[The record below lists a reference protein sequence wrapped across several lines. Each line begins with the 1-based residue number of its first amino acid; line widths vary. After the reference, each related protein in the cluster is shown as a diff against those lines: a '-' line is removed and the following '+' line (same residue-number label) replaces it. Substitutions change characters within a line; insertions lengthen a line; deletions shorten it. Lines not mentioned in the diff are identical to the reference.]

1 MLQLVDCLCT
11 YIVLANGGFE
21 ANPIVRTLL
30 HIAGFKGLIALKVL
44 GTAVVSGMCLLKKQ
58 KNADSLLLANGIM
71 LFVCGWMSSLAWLA
85 LHR

>member
-1 MLQLVDCLCT
+1 MLQSIDCICT

-30 HIAGFKGLIALKVL
+30 GVAGFKGLFALKIL
-44 GTAVVSGMCLLKKQ
+44 ATAVVSYQCIRAKK
-58 KNADSLLLANGIM
+58 NTDSLLVANGIM

-85 LHR
+85 LRQ